1 MQSQRESDS
10 KDINENDVKFARE
23 ILETLSHMNSA
34 SIHLPIPDST
44 VAFAEKV
51 IADWFRKA
59 AARYQELSPSTR
71 IIDRSL
77 FNADAWDQSTI
88 AWNQGLSLEELKPLI
103 LEESMESPEFT
114 HLPSVTNASGIFGD
128 MYRQDMEKGALSG
141 HYNRF
146 LPAKLTM
153 RVLLNLHLN
162 REYYEHLGDNEWG
175 GRHGEDIFID
185 ILREVALSVATFG
198 SKWFRSIDV
207 RSGANKGGEIS
218 VGFPDDSESSQ
229 KRFMA
234 QFVGSV
240 RKGNSGLLSKLG
252 FIHIDSEGKVEMTH
266 EGWKFATMRNPQIDM
281 LESAKNGDSLSW
293 DEVQFLAWHIE
304 NNLPSEWGFMA
315 EVAGLIASGV
325 NRPKALQSELME
337 SRGWDKTASS
347 QFTNGVV
354 SRMQELKFISR
365 EKKGREV
372 TYLLEE
378 WGRRKF
384 E

>member
-1 MQSQRESDS
+1 MQSHGESDS

-23 ILETLSHMNSA
+23 ILETLSHINSA

-103 LEESMESPEFT
+103 MEESMESPEFT

-162 REYYEHLGDNEWG
+162 REYYEHLGNNEWG
-175 GRHGEDIFID
+175 GRHREDIFID
-185 ILREVALSVATFG
+185 MLREVALSVATFG

-252 FIHIDSEGKVEMTH
+252 FIQIDSEGKVEMTH
-266 EGWKFATMRNPQIDM
+266 EGWKFATMQNPQIDM
-281 LESAKNGDSLSW
+281 LESAKNGDSLSL

-378 WGRRKF
+378 WGRKKF